1 MDYKLGE
8 QYEMRVA
15 GIRVDSAG
23 FNYIALHDHDSN
35 KEYRVYNIL
44 KCQYE
49 SLPETLYVKVRSI
62 DAFGKIKFIQD
73 EGRLNREHYQSGGLY
88 SFEVKDVREDS
99 NTKAQYYVIE
109 DDFTSHRFYFTGNQK
124 HEIGDDCILEVE
136 GFTDK
141 GFLKLKEMEHH
152 LGDTPVKHAIEPA
165 SNDEA
170 ALRTDNSESLPIADF
185 GEEGETLEYKTTIVF
200 PPDCYGEANI
210 DKQIRNI
217 IKVLA
222 AFMNTEGGVLYIGIH
237 DKSRKITG
245 IENDFEHLN
254 DSERDIFEYQ
264 PNIDGYQLKIRNTIE
279 GICTGVA
286 GSLVHF
292 SFETVSGKTYCKID
306 VDKAKR
312 PVYIDGK
319 ELYVRRGNRNKMLKD
334 EDITMFVYDR
344 MSLSIKEIIDTD
356 DLSINVNP
364 YNDLDQLKAL
374 LHEFVN
380 TRNSAMIPVESLP
393 QKKLG
398 EIDWWIVWHNDGTWV
413 KQRNKSD
420 EANVAM
426 QLPVYKELTDGLLAF
441 CYSNGK
447 VNVMK
452 VSTFLKGAR
461 ANAVQNKRPG
471 WSRTGEKP
479 ENVFLMHATDFLV
492 GYSIDSDG
500 VEHVKLHS
508 ISDYTVTKSAANE
521 GSAFIPQN
529 DKVLRYA
536 VIGAEHKRKV
546 EHLIVPKGGRSNN
559 AGPALTSA
567 TVKDEIAYLKKVL
580 EGA

>member
-8 QYEMRVA
+8 QYEMRVV
-15 GIRVDSAG
+15 GIRVDGNG
-23 FNYIALHDHDSN
+23 FNYIALHDDDPS

-49 SLPETLYVKVRSI
+49 SLPETLYVKVKSI
-62 DAFGKIKFIQD
+62 DAFEKIKFCQD
-73 EGRLNREHYQSGGLY
+73 EGRLNQEHYKVGKLY
-88 SFEVKDVREDS
+88 PFEVKDVREDT
-99 NTKAQYYVIE
+99 NTGAQYYILE
-109 DDFTSHRFYFTGNQK
+109 DEFTSHRYYFKGEKKYN
-124 HEIGDDCILEVE
+124 IGEDCKLEVE

-152 LGDTPVKHAIEPA
+152 FEETPVEHAIELV
-165 SNDEA
+165 SNDETP
-170 ALRTDNSESLPIADF
+170 LRTNDWESLPTANF

-200 PPDCYGEANI
+200 PPDSNGVANI
-210 DKQIRNI
+210 DKQINNI
-217 IKVLA
+217 IKVLV

-237 DKSRKITG
+237 DRSRKIIG

-264 PNIDGYQLKIRNTIE
+264 ENIDGYQLKIRNTIE

-292 SFETVSGKTYCKID
+292 SFNTVNGKTYCKIE

-364 YNDLDQLKAL
+364 YSDLDQLKTL

-380 TRNSAMIPVESLP
+380 TRNSALIPTELLP
-393 QKKLG
+393 KKKLG
-398 EIDWWIVWHNDGTWV
+398 EIDYWIIWYNDGKWK
-413 KQRNKSD
+413 KQRDKS
-420 EANVAM
+420 EEINVHL
-426 QLPVYKELTDGLLAF
+426 QVPIYKELKDGLLVF
-441 CYSNGK
+441 CYDNGK
-447 VNVMK
+447 VNVMNLKDFQSK
-452 VSTFLKGAR
+452 VRMNNLESK
-461 ANAVQNKRPG
+461 KPG
-471 WSRTGEKP
+471 WSRKGDKP
-479 ENVFLMHATDFLV
+479 KNIFLMHPTDFLV

-508 ISDYTVTKSAANE
+508 ISDYTVTQSAANE

-529 DKVLRYA
+529 DKVLQYA
-536 VIGAEHKRKV
+536 VIGAEHKNKV
-546 EHLIVPKGGRSNN
+546 KHLIVPKGGRSNN
-559 AGPALTSA
+559 PGPALSSPSI
-567 TVKDEIAYLKKVL
+567 KNEIEYIKKVL
-580 EGA
+580 EGE